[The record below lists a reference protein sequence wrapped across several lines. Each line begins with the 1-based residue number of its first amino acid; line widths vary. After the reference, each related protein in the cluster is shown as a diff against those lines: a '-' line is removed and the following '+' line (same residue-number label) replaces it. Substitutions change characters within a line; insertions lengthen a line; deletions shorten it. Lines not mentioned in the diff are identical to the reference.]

1 MSGHTCHA
9 TGCEAAVPPSMFMP
23 PPLVARAQGHAAAIW
38 AARRP
43 GQEITKDQS
52 LAYLAAAGAAIAYV
66 ARTEETA

>member
-1 MSGHTCHA
+1 
-9 TGCEAAVPPSMFMP
+9 MFMP